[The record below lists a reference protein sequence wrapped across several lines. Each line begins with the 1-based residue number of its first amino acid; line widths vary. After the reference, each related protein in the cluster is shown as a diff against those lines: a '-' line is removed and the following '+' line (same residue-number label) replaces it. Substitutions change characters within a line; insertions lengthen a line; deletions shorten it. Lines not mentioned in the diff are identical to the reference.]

1 MWKVCNYVIDTTE
14 IFMQFINQLQISLK
28 VEKDKRLMMPVN

>member
-1 MWKVCNYVIDTTE
+1 MNACEKSAITSE

-28 VEKDKRLMMPVN
+28 VEKDKRLMMPVD